1 VSKSIPPYT
10 HQANGLRAK
19 SFRLVL
25 GLLIF
30 VSIADWSQALNLDF
44 KDVQMEAYFS
54 PGGGATEA
62 VTGEISQAKSEVLV
76 LAYSLSSQPIVKA
89 LLEAHRRGLAV
100 KIILDKSERGEGL
113 TPAVLLANAGASVL
127 LDGRHGLAHSSCLI
141 IDGQTVITGSF
152 NYTKASEE
160 SNAEDL
166 LIIRTPRLAKVY
178 RDVWEKHRAHS
189 ETY

>member
-1 VSKSIPPYT
+1 M
-10 HQANGLRAK
+10 
-19 SFRLVL
+19 VL
-25 GLLIF
+25 GLLVF
-30 VSIADWSQALNLDF
+30 CSIAEWSQALELNLQ
-44 KDVQMEAYFS
+44 DVLMEAYFS

-62 VTGEISQAKSEVLV
+62 VTREISKAKSEVLV

-89 LLEAHRRGLAV
+89 LLEAQQRGLAV

-127 LDGRHGLAHSSCLI
+127 LDGRHALAHSSCLI

-160 SNAEDL
+160 TNAEDL
-166 LIIRTPRLAKVY
+166 LILRAPRLAQVY
-178 RDVWEKHRAHS
+178 RDYWEKHRAHS
-189 ETY
+189 ESN